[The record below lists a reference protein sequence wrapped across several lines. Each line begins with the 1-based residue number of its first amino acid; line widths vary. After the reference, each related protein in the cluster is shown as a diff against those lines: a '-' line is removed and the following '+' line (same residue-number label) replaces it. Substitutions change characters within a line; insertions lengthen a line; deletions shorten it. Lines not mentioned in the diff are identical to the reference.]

1 LKKPLPEHAEL
12 LMFGKKSAKSFSE
25 NHEAKL
31 ESPQDPGVEAAV
43 VDGDV
48 VVTTVLVETG
58 DADDVVTAALAV
70 VEGGAVVDWITVVT
84 GAAVVAMLAVVSEVP
99 EHSQ

>member
-1 LKKPLPEHAEL
+1 
-12 LMFGKKSAKSFSE
+12 MFGKKSAKSFSE

-43 VDGDV
+43 VNGDV
-48 VVTTVLVETG
+48 VVTTALVEKG
-58 DADDVVTAALAV
+58 DTVDVVTAALAV
-70 VEGGAVVDWITVVT
+70 VEVGAAVVWTTVVT
-84 GAAVVAMLAVVSEVP
+84 GAAVVAMLAVVTEVL

>member
-1 LKKPLPEHAEL
+1 
-12 LMFGKKSAKSFSE
+12 MFGKKSAKSFSE

-70 VEGGAVVDWITVVT
+70 VEGGAAVDWITVVVT
-84 GAAVVAMLAVVSEVP
+84 GAAVVAMLAVVGEVP